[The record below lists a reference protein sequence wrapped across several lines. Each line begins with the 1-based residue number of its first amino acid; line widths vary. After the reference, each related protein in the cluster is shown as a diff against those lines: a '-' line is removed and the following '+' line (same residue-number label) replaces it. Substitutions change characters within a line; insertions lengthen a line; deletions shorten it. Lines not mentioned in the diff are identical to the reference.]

1 MNKQKENSSTENK
14 KRYVFV
20 QKDGDDFSS
29 IKIVEGKYKD
39 VIYKYGKV
47 QFANDEQP
55 DGNLPLQF
63 QWTLLRKPEE
73 LDLDIDQPAFIKYIG
88 DILVEILDEKI
99 KDGTILDDK

>member
-1 MNKQKENSSTENK
+1 M
-14 KRYVFV
+14 
-20 QKDGDDFSS
+20 
-29 IKIVEGKYKD
+29 
-39 VIYKYGKV
+39 

-55 DGNLPLQF
+55 DCNLPLQF

>member
-1 MNKQKENSSTENK
+1 MNKQKNDSSTENK
-14 KRYVFV
+14 RYVYV
-20 QKDGDDFSS
+20 QRDGDDFSS

-47 QFANDEQP
+47 QFANEEQP
-55 DGNLPLQF
+55 DAIFLCSFNGLY
-63 QWTLLRKPEE
+63 KSKSEE
-73 LDLDIDQPAFIKYIG
+73 LDLYIDQPAFIKYIG

>member
-1 MNKQKENSSTENK
+1 MNKQKNDSSTAN
-14 KRYVFV
+14 KRYVYV
-20 QKDGDDFSS
+20 QRDGDDFSS

-47 QFANDEQP
+47 QFGNEEQA